1 MAVADRWRWPPAPG
15 VVAGVQEPPKKARKK
30 TFSWCRRMNGFCDNP
45 RWRAVSKNTG
55 ISLATVIAFVN
66 RLEELGNGAANRGD
80 IRGSIAEFNGH
91 EFAAA
96 LDISV
101 DQAKALFASLQH
113 PDIGWIADGVI
124 ADFQGRNPDQEDP
137 TAPERQRRRRS
148 RATIRERLDDLV
160 LTGKLPREQ
169 REEFQAR
176 MAGLDHSGLIELQM
190 DIEKAVED
198 VTRDSRL
205 SRRDI
210 VTVTPDQKD
219 QNIKEKVGLITPVS
233 ASGSIVGLAREET
246 APEKTDTNISQWLRE
261 KAADFV
267 MQRMGG
273 SIEHAT
279 RRLQGWSDQ
288 VGDEVLFEVL
298 QGAKDRKG
306 TAFHLHVA
314 DQIMRRANS
323 CAPAGAIG
331 GAGV

>member
-1 MAVADRWRWPPAPG
+1 MAVADMWRRPPAPG
-15 VVAGVQEPPKKARKK
+15 VATGVQEPPKKPKKK

-66 RLEELGNGAANRGD
+66 RLEELGNDAANRGD
-80 IRGSIAEFNGH
+80 IRGSIAEFNSH

-148 RATIRERLDDLV
+148 RGTIRERLDDLV

-169 REEFQAR
+169 RDEFQVR

-219 QNIKEKVGLITPVS
+219 QKIKEKVGLITPVS
-233 ASGSIVGLAREET
+233 SSGNIVGLAREET
-246 APEKTDTNISQWLRE
+246 APEKTDPNVSQWLRE
-261 KAADFV
+261 EAPNFV
-267 MQRMGG
+267 QQRMGG
-273 SIEHAT
+273 SLETAT
-279 RRLQGWSDQ
+279 NRLRGWCEKI
-288 VGDEVLFEVL
+288 GDAALIEVL
-298 QGAKDRKG
+298 QGAKDREG

-314 DQIMRRANS
+314 DQVMRRANS
-323 CAPAGAIG
+323 
-331 GAGV
+331 